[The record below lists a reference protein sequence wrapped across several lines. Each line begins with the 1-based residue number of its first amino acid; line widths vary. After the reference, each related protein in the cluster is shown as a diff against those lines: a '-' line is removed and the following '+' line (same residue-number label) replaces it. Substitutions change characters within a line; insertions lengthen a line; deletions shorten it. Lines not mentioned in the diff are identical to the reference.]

1 MNTASGVWFR
11 WRRIRNGRRVALSG
25 GRTSTDAEAEKEHR
39 QNKVRRPCLYL
50 EKKYTSC
57 SPLERGNND
66 GGNFLW
72 GNPGATAVYCLW
84 ATWSYSLVRVARY
97 SVSPRGQRVFKY
109 IVYLNKSFDVYVK
122 SVCSCACMYT
132 CICVC
137 TYMDDRGQPW
147 VLSLRGC
154 SLFSMEVFHYFGAE
168 QVG

>member
-11 WRRIRNGRRVALSG
+11 WRRIRNGRRVELSG

-39 QNKVRRPCLYL
+39 QNKVKRPCLYL
-50 EKKYTSC
+50 EKKYTSY

-72 GNPGATAVYCLW
+72 GNPGATAAYL
-84 ATWSYSLVRVARY
+84 SNLIFLSGKSS
-97 SVSPRGQRVFKY
+97 SVQCFSRGQRVFKH

-122 SVCSCACMYT
+122 SMCSCACMYT

-154 SLFSMEVFHYFGAE
+154 SLFSMAVFHYFGAE